1 MSFPESHDDS
11 PSTAPPPAFYVD
23 PQTLSG
29 LPLSQIVAR
38 VGMLEVALRE
48 SEDRLRLLVD
58 AVTEYAIFTLDR
70 NGIIESWNT
79 GAERMK
85 GYTHDEALGHHFSML
100 YPAEARQ
107 VDLPQDLLDM
117 ARATGSREHSG
128 WQVNKDG
135 ATFWSDVVI
144 SSMLDD
150 RGNHTGYVIVIR
162 DRTESHRL
170 EVAKDTFYSV
180 FRHDF
185 RMPITAIQGFAELL
199 RDVDHQDQERF
210 VDRIET
216 NAQRLLTMVEGLIDY
231 ARLRSGEVPI
241 ALQSVDMA
249 ALARRAV
256 ADLDEST
263 DTSRVTFR
271 GPPSVRV
278 LADPAA
284 LEGVVASLLTSALQ
298 HSPAGS
304 EITIV
309 CEQVQ
314 DAGILT
320 IADQGGGADRGDL
333 RSIFVEFDDANLAH
347 ADASASGLG
356 LASVQHHIDLQ
367 GGTVDRT
374 SQLDAGTVV
383 RVRLPSAPDAGAMAP
398 EAPQRPPLVR
408 PRPPGDDAP
417 PAVERERSGSGGRA
431 WLPRRFRP
439 EVLPARGLGS
449 QARDASEQALAAL
462 LEEAHGVPDYALPE
476 LFEKYGRELGA
487 HRVVAYLV
495 DLQQHSL
502 APFLDPGASDRAGHD
517 DVLSI
522 DRTLAGRAYQH
533 LEVVAQGL
541 GVDAGSMQEGVQ
553 VWLPLADGTERLG
566 VLAVTFPDA
575 DALEADDGALR
586 ARLRTFATVAA
597 ELIAS
602 KTQYG
607 DSLVRLRR
615 SREMTL
621 AAEMQWSLLPPLTFV
636 SDEVTITGGVEP
648 AYEVGGDTL
657 DYAVDPG
664 VAHMAVFDG
673 MGHGLPS
680 AQLSTLAVS
689 AYRNARRERQG
700 LVPLARFIDTAITSV
715 FGADAFATGVVV
727 ELDTDTGVLR
737 WINAGHPAPLLL
749 RNGRLVRTLR
759 VEPMVPFG
767 LGSMVSDQSVRV
779 GTEHLEPGDMVLLY
793 SDGVTEARS
802 PQGGFFGT
810 DKLVELVTRNLAA
823 GLPPSETMRRVT
835 IALLDHHEGHLSDD
849 ASLLLLQYRA
859 QPGSR

>member
-85 GYTHDEALGHHFSML
+85 GYTHDEALGRHFSML

-249 ALARRAV
+249 ALARRAL
-256 ADLDEST
+256 ADLGEST

-383 RVRLPSAPDAGAMAP
+383 RVRLPSAPDAGVMAP

-417 PAVERERSGSGGRA
+417 PAVDRERSGSGGRA
-431 WLPRRFRP
+431 GLPRVSGHRRGTHQSRRWPRCSRRRTGSRTTRCLSCSRSTAGNSGRIGWSPISLTCNSTPWLP
-439 EVLPARGLGS
+439 S
-449 QARDASEQALAAL
+449 S
-462 LEEAHGVPDYALPE
+462 
-476 LFEKYGRELGA
+476 
-487 HRVVAYLV
+487 
-495 DLQQHSL
+495 
-502 APFLDPGASDRAGHD
+502 
-517 DVLSI
+517 
-522 DRTLAGRAYQH
+522 T
-533 LEVVAQGL
+533 
-541 GVDAGSMQEGVQ
+541 
-553 VWLPLADGTERLG
+553 
-566 VLAVTFPDA
+566 
-575 DALEADDGALR
+575 R
-586 ARLRTFATVAA
+586 ARLIERATTTCSASTALWQVGRTSTSRSWRRAWAWTR
-597 ELIAS
+597 
-602 KTQYG
+602 
-607 DSLVRLRR
+607 VRCRR
-615 SREMTL
+615 ACRSGCR
-621 AAEMQWSLLPPLTFV
+621 WP
-636 SDEVTITGGVEP
+636 TG
-648 AYEVGGDTL
+648 L
-657 DYAVDPG
+657 
-664 VAHMAVFDG
+664 
-673 MGHGLPS
+673 
-680 AQLSTLAVS
+680 
-689 AYRNARRERQG
+689 
-700 LVPLARFIDTAITSV
+700 
-715 FGADAFATGVVV
+715 
-727 ELDTDTGVLR
+727 
-737 WINAGHPAPLLL
+737 
-749 RNGRLVRTLR
+749 NGWGCWR
-759 VEPMVPFG
+759 
-767 LGSMVSDQSVRV
+767 
-779 GTEHLEPGDMVLLY
+779 
-793 SDGVTEARS
+793 
-802 PQGGFFGT
+802 
-810 DKLVELVTRNLAA
+810 
-823 GLPPSETMRRVT
+823 
-835 IALLDHHEGHLSDD
+835 
-849 ASLLLLQYRA
+849 
-859 QPGSR
+859 